1 MYINVWTFLE
11 KKESSALVFSK
22 LFTPKEVVTQMH
34 EKSYLS
40 KHLSSHPT
48 HVLRNAVLSFH
59 LFHFESNWVRET
71 RFYWHLILEDS
82 LVNTLIMDEN
92 NFYVKRENH
101 GYHWNEVI
109 WKTNF
114 CCNFVKFL
122 NCTLN
127 FEYFE
132 EKKKKKNEPRRFSI
146 FQIIHSEKRD
156 YLSAWNVLFVKILCS
171 HLAHVW
177 RKAHLV

>member
-1 MYINVWTFLE
+1 MDIFGE
-11 KKESSALVFSK
+11 KRIFSISIFQIIHSERSGYSNAWK
-22 LFTPKEVVTQMH
+22 VLFVKTPKQS
-34 EKSYLS
+34 SYSCFKKCRFIFSSFSFWVKLS
-40 KHLSSHPT
+40 WG
-48 HVLRNAVLSFH
+48 NSF
-59 LFHFESNWVRET
+59 LLTFDTWRQ
-71 RFYWHLILEDS
+71 
-82 LVNTLIMDEN
+82 LVNTLIMDEK